1 MNKLCLI
8 SFLLFIQLNVFS
20 QNEAMFSGPAN
31 MDTSKFAHVYF
42 LRDKPDK
49 LKKNWVGVMMN
60 TDQAISVK
68 AEVNSIYRINTLAK
82 GETWF
87 WTSIYG
93 NREEVRMII
102 SPGQNYYI
110 EINPTDKSDELLSSN
125 IKVLEENEALERI
138 NKFTDKIKEH
148 YCSIPYPGNNDFVD
162 NLYQDTVRWYASK
175 KLDYFFTPL
184 PGWEII
190 LRSPEKTAFGFRN
203 KLISATYSLVG
214 GVLYDSL
221 SQCRS
226 QEDFNTYSK
235 GVFINSTIY
244 SSRDSII
251 SIERKEI
258 AIPGGIKY
266 ACLINTVLKSSTK
279 EFDELHI
286 NSSYIVFYWEDSKGV
301 GSTASLYNSERGL
314 PEELHSLQILES
326 NLLASWSG
334 FRLSTKK

>member
-1 MNKLCLI
+1 MNKL
-8 SFLLFIQLNVFS
+8 FLTSLFLFMQFLVFS
-20 QNEAMFSGPAN
+20 QSEIVISGPAN

-42 LRDKPDK
+42 LRDTPDK

-60 TDQAISVK
+60 TNQAISVK
-68 AEVNSIYRINTLAK
+68 AEANSIYRINTLAT

-87 WTSIYG
+87 WTSIHG
-93 NREEVRMII
+93 NREEIRIMI
-102 SPGQNYYI
+102 SPGHNYFV
-110 EINPTDKSDELLSSN
+110 EINPTNKSEGYLLSN
-125 IKVLEENEALERI
+125 IKVLEEQEALERI
-138 NKFTDKIKEH
+138 NKFSGKIKDH

-175 KLDYFFTPL
+175 KLDYFFPPL
-184 PGWEII
+184 SGWETI
-190 LRSPEKTAFGFRN
+190 LRSPEKTAFVFRN

-214 GVLYDSL
+214 GILYDSL
-221 SQCRS
+221 SQCLS

-235 GVFINSTIY
+235 GVFINSTID

-251 SIERKEI
+251 SIERKEVT
-258 AIPGGIKY
+258 IPGGIKY

-279 EFDELHI
+279 EFNGLHI

-314 PEELHSLQILES
+314 PDELHSVQILES
-326 NLLASWSG
+326 NLLTSWSG
-334 FRLSTKK
+334 FRLGPKK